1 MPGHARN
8 IKLFVARIFM
18 AFSFHMIYNI
28 DIRSVFCVISCPNK
42 MGFAATNIRNIV
54 FVHECYLYL
63 WLMMKWRRKIIEC
76 ALSSRKV
83 DPPITT
89 FLIFVANALTYQ
101 NHTTQFFTTL
111 YQCHEK
117 AARNCIQSLTQTPHQ
132 TISYRTMQYKNDTIQ
147 YKVIL
152 LNS

>member
-1 MPGHARN
+1 
-8 IKLFVARIFM
+8 M

-28 DIRSVFCVISCPNK
+28 DRRSVCGVISCQNK

-111 YQCHEK
+111 YQCREE
-117 AARNCIQSLTQTPHQ
+117 AARTCLQSLTKTPHQ
-132 TISYRTMQYKNDTIQ
+132 TISYHTSPVQCQ
-147 YKVIL
+147 YKVKGQ
-152 LNS
+152 NSYTLCLVNLALSWLV

>member
-1 MPGHARN
+1 
-8 IKLFVARIFM
+8 M

-28 DIRSVFCVISCPNK
+28 DRRSVCGVISCQNK
-42 MGFAATNIRNIV
+42 MGFTATNIRNIV

-101 NHTTQFFTTL
+101 NHTHNSLPHFTNAMKSRSHMHTKS
-111 YQCHEK
+111 YQNPTPNNFLPHY
-117 AARNCIQSLTQTPHQ
+117 AIQKRLCNTK
-132 TISYRTMQYKNDTIQ
+132 SYCTMPTHYSWQI
-147 YKVIL
+147 
-152 LNS
+152 

>member
-1 MPGHARN
+1 
-8 IKLFVARIFM
+8 M

-28 DIRSVFCVISCPNK
+28 DRRSVCGVISCQNK
-42 MGFAATNIRNIV
+42 MGFTATNIRNIV

-117 AARNCIQSLTQTPHQ
+117 PLAHAYKVLPKPHTKQFLTTLCNTKTPV
-132 TISYRTMQYKNDTIQ
+132 Q

-152 LNS
+152 HNAYTLFLANLASS

>member
-1 MPGHARN
+1 
-8 IKLFVARIFM
+8 
-18 AFSFHMIYNI
+18 MIYNI
-28 DIRSVFCVISCPNK
+28 DRRSVCGVISCPNK
-42 MGFAATNIRNIV
+42 ICFAATNIRNIV
-54 FVHECYLYL
+54 FIHECYLCL
-63 WLMMKWRRKIIEC
+63 LLMMKWRRKIIEC

-117 AARNCIQSLTQTPHQ
+117 DVINKTWPQKLIKWHQIKTWHQKLIKWHQFKTWPQKLIKLMPASVQS
-132 TISYRTMQYKNDTIQ
+132 
-147 YKVIL
+147 
-152 LNS
+152 NSAQWSPI

>member
-1 MPGHARN
+1 
-8 IKLFVARIFM
+8 M

-28 DIRSVFCVISCPNK
+28 DRRSVCGVISCQNK

-89 FLIFVANALTYQ
+89 FLIFVANALTNQ

-111 YQCHEK
+111 YQCREE
-117 AARNCIQSLTQTPHQ
+117 AARTCLQSLTKTPPH
-132 TISYRTMQYKNDTIQ
+132 TISYHTIQ
-147 YKVIL
+147 YENACALYNTKSYCTIPKHY
-152 LNS
+152 SWQI